1 MMHGFQYEEFK
12 SQLIRSFQDAYG
24 IEAPEVKEC
33 RQILESPV
41 GEVIIRAALLA
52 ASKK

>member
-1 MMHGFQYEEFK
+1 MHSVSYEKFK
-12 SQLIRSFQDAYG
+12 SQLIHSFQEAYG
-24 IEAPEVKEC
+24 NEAPEVKEC
-33 RQILESPV
+33 RRILESPV

>member
-1 MMHGFQYEEFK
+1 MMHSLDYEKFK

-24 IEAPEVKEC
+24 IKAPEVKEC
-33 RQILESPV
+33 SRILESPV